1 MNGAMRHAPSR
12 NRPGAC
18 FASRQRAK
26 ILCWFRCLPP
36 ENAIIKM
43 QAGCCTWKGMI
54 GCPADSAIRAAPV
67 SGALDQYTMQLSTK
81 KIVDAQL
88 KEALISMTTLA
99 YIEEHALLTQDQLQD
114 AKKSLQALFLR
125 TSGEETMLRK
135 LIAILKT
142 TKTINQAFSNIS
154 KILAGISRSGETLQ
168 AKLDS
173 LRAKLEQMQI
183 SAEENAKFVGPFSSF
198 STDFLAKIR
207 ELHIGMKEYIDVKE
221 REAQCSNV
229 YHIAH
234 EARLRLRDRLSGSL
248 GAQTHSEVEEKIK
261 QEVFE
266 TFDYGESEKK
276 YKSAK
281 RDSRRV
287 EVEIND
293 TLGTLKEMCQMAMN
307 PDMRE
312 RLSSESITSEPRYED
327 VYTLSRAALKSHPK
341 LREVKGNIL
350 DLFKLYQH
358 SYGMFRL
365 DFENLNRAIQP
376 MMVDAVAY
384 FKSKEEDEDIRVKR
398 EKLQKIEALI
408 PFVED
413 SAQALID
420 KETRAYAKFSKKFSE
435 ILSQKKMPWE
445 YISGDL
451 LRMKVMA
458 EAELSAR
465 M

>member
-1 MNGAMRHAPSR
+1 
-12 NRPGAC
+12 
-18 FASRQRAK
+18 
-26 ILCWFRCLPP
+26 
-36 ENAIIKM
+36 
-43 QAGCCTWKGMI
+43 
-54 GCPADSAIRAAPV
+54 
-67 SGALDQYTMQLSTK
+67 MQLSTR

-99 YIEEHALLTQDQLQD
+99 YIEENALLTQDQLRD

-168 AKLDS
+168 GKLDT
-173 LRAKLEQMQI
+173 LRVKLERMHVT
-183 SAEENAKFVGPFSSF
+183 AEENSEFVGPFLSF
-198 STDFLAKIR
+198 STDFIENVR
-207 ELHIGMKEYIDVKE
+207 ELHQGMKEYIDTREK
-221 REAQCSNV
+221 EAQCSNV
-229 YHIAH
+229 YRIAH
-234 EARLRLRDRLSGSL
+234 EARSRLRDRLSGTL
-248 GAQTHSEVEEKIK
+248 GAQARGEVEEKIK
-261 QEVFE
+261 QEVFQ
-266 TFDYGESEKK
+266 TFDYGEAEKRFK
-276 YKSAK
+276 EAK
-281 RDSRRV
+281 RKSRRV
-287 EVEIND
+287 EVAINE
-293 TLGTLKEMCQMAMN
+293 TLGALKEMCQMAMN

-312 RLSSESITSEPRYED
+312 RLSAETTIIEPRYED
-327 VYTLSRAALKSHPK
+327 VFTLSRAALKTYPR
-341 LREVKGNIL
+341 LREVKQNIL

-376 MMVDAVAY
+376 MLADADAY

-398 EKLQKIEALI
+398 EKLQKIEVLI
-408 PFVED
+408 PFVENT
-413 SAQALID
+413 AEALTD
-420 KETRAYAKFSKKFSE
+420 KETATYAKFSKRFSE
-435 ILSQKKMPWE
+435 IISEKKMPWE

>member
-1 MNGAMRHAPSR
+1 
-12 NRPGAC
+12 
-18 FASRQRAK
+18 
-26 ILCWFRCLPP
+26 
-36 ENAIIKM
+36 
-43 QAGCCTWKGMI
+43 
-54 GCPADSAIRAAPV
+54 
-67 SGALDQYTMQLSTK
+67 
-81 KIVDAQL
+81 
-88 KEALISMTTLA
+88 
-99 YIEEHALLTQDQLQD
+99 
-114 AKKSLQALFLR
+114 
-125 TSGEETMLRK
+125 MLRK

-142 TKTINQAFSNIS
+142 TKTINQVFSNIS
-154 KILAGISRSGETLQ
+154 KILAGISRSGQTLQ

-183 SAEENAKFVGPFSSF
+183 SAEENAEFVGPFLSF
-198 STDFLAKIR
+198 SKDFLENIR
-207 ELHIGMKEYIDVKE
+207 ELHKGMKQYIDVRE

-248 GAQTHSEVEEKIK
+248 GAQTRSEVEEKIK
-261 QEVFE
+261 QEVFQ
-266 TFDYGESEKK
+266 TFDYGEAEKK
-276 YKSAK
+276 YKDAK
-281 RDSRRV
+281 RKSRRV

-312 RLSSESITSEPRYED
+312 RLSSKSIMSEPRYED
-327 VYTLSRAALKSHPK
+327 VFTLSRTALKSHPR
-341 LREVKGNIL
+341 LREVKENIL

-376 MMVDAVAY
+376 MMADAVAY

-413 SAQALID
+413 AAQALTD
-420 KETRAYAKFSKKFSE
+420 KETGTYAKFSKKFSE
-435 ILSQKKMPWE
+435 IISQKKMPWE